1 MRKRIRR
8 GHRLPRR
15 RGKPHQEKS
24 FLKKE
29 FDAFCQ
35 LPGPVQTVLIGVL
48 ALATCHLTN
57 LQILVYLIAGT
68 LSSILTIVLSVMEMN
83 SFDKLYLLL
92 ITVQLI
98 LQALAMGKR

>member
-1 MRKRIRR
+1 M
-8 GHRLPRR
+8 
-15 RGKPHQEKS
+15 
-24 FLKKE
+24 KKK

-35 LPGPVQTVLIGVL
+35 LPEPVQTVLIGVL
-48 ALATCHLTN
+48 ALATCYLTN
-57 LQILVYLIAGT
+57 PQILVYLIAGT
-68 LSSILTIVLSVMEMN
+68 LSSILTIVLSVIEMN